1 MKPSELSGQRIADP
15 PDWRGQ
21 IFARLRQLVHQADP
35 NLTEEWKWNTNDK
48 ILWMDIQVLMTV
60 ISFG

>member
-1 MKPSELSGQRIADP
+1 MKPSELIDQQIADL